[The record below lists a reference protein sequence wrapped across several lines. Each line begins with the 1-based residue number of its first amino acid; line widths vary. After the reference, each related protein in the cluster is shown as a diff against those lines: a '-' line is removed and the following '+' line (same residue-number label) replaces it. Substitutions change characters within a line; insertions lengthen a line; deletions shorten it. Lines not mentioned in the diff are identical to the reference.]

1 MSRNFEMIQKAEQ
14 SRTLFQNPVDTPPPP
29 TNPPT
34 RVAIAVPEQQEPR
47 EVAAATQRNIRAL
60 TPGAQNGHLVDTAK
74 VFPGDAATPRRSWLR
89 TAINFLGIQ
98 SGGEVPEGPRSL
110 DYKSMALQQEIKLV
124 ERIFL
129 SPDSGSNRV
138 ILFSGVDDADGG
150 ARVCAQAAQTLAAQ
164 IHGAVCVLDGDL
176 YSRSL
181 QRQFLVKNSA
191 GIAEALVQNGPV
203 RNYAHVLPPGNLWI
217 ITCGG
222 EATNPQ
228 VPLNSDRMR
237 VRFDELRRQ
246 FDYILIN
253 APSISTTAQLTQF
266 GQLSDGVIFVVKAN
280 STRRGTTKQL
290 KESLEELRVRVLGV
304 VLNDRTFPIPDSVY
318 RKL

>member
-1 MSRNFEMIQKAEQ
+1 MIQKAEQ
-14 SRTLFQNPVDTPPPP
+14 SRTLFQSPVEAPPPP
-29 TNPPT
+29 PKPPVQ
-34 RVAIAVPEQQEPR
+34 VAVAEQAAPETLEEKILR
-47 EVAAATQRNIRAL
+47 HGNLRASQ
-60 TPGAQNGHLVDTAK
+60 PGVQNGHLAGAAK
-74 VFPGDAATPRRSWLR
+74 PSQGNGSVSRPSWLR
-89 TAINFLGIQ
+89 TAITFLGL
-98 SGGEVPEGPRSL
+98 SSDGESHEIPRSL
-110 DYKSMALQQEIKLV
+110 DYQSMALQEEIKLV

-129 SPDSGSNRV
+129 SQDSGSNRV

-164 IHGAVCVLDGDL
+164 IHGSVCVLDADL
-176 YSRSL
+176 HSRSL
-181 QRQFLVKNSA
+181 QRQFLVKNTS
-191 GIAEALVQNGPV
+191 GISEALLQSGPV
-203 RNYAHVLPPGNLWI
+203 RNYAHSLPPGNLWI
-217 ITCGG
+217 ITSGG
-222 EATNPQ
+222 ETLNPQ

-280 STRRGTTKQL
+280 STRRGTTRQL

>member
-1 MSRNFEMIQKAEQ
+1 MIQKAEQ
-14 SRTLFQNPVDTPPPP
+14 SRTLFQSPLEAPPPMP
-29 TNPPT
+29 TPT
-34 RVAIAVPEQQEPR
+34 AQVAVAEPAQPEPR
-47 EVAAATQRNIRAL
+47 GTELTRQRNIRPSQ
-60 TPGAQNGHLVDTAK
+60 TGSQSGHLVDTAK
-74 VFPGDAATPRRSWLR
+74 VSRGNGSAPRPSWLR
-89 TAINFLGIQ
+89 TAIKFLGIQ
-98 SGGEVPEGPRSL
+98 SDGENHDGPRSL
-110 DYKSMALQQEIKLV
+110 DFKSMALQEEIKLV

-138 ILFSGVDDADGG
+138 VLFSGVDDADGG

-164 IHGAVCVLDGDL
+164 IHGAVCVLDADL

-181 QRQFLVKNSA
+181 QRQFLVKDRA
-191 GIAEALVQNGPV
+191 GLSEALLQGGPV
-203 RNYAHVLPPGNLWI
+203 RNYAQPLPPGNLWI

-280 STRRGTTKQL
+280 STRRGTTRQL